1 MGGSLVIVGSNI
13 PVGYSVPQFP
23 SLSLPINSNNFR
35 VSYLYFT
42 YDIWRFT
49 LYWTLI
55 LSMAFHLAAATW
67 ACIMNRKLLSG
78 IWIFS
83 TYFILAGIQAFAS
96 GSITGLI
103 LAAIYKS
110 GMFAMS
116 TWIPFVWGMIQV
128 LFLVI
133 TSYSMTSTIL

>member
-23 SLSLPINSNNFR
+23 SLSLPINSNNFK

-49 LYWTLI
+49 LFWTLI
-55 LSMAFHLAAATW
+55 LYMVFHLVAATW
-67 ACIMNRKLLSG
+67 ACIMRRKVFGS
-78 IWIFS
+78 IWIVG
-83 TYFILAGIQAFAS
+83 TYVLLGGIQAFAS
-96 GSITGLI
+96 GSITGLL
-103 LAAIYKS
+103 LAAIYQS
-110 GMFAMS
+110 GMFEMS